1 MTSLPWLTEPYWVLL
16 DPGSNFAD
24 LTRPYLA
31 LLFSLFIDDIFK
43 RHSLLAK
50 QISSHV
56 LQMTIYFNSINTI
69 LTEPI
74 SKFSRCS
81 FSIHI
86 SDQGS
91 NLLHPHVSP
100 PLPLPGLSWSEL
112 VEPQGLH
119 QHQPELVILPAV
131 DEDVG
136 AGVGDQQQVRGAG
149 EAGRPVRQLGR

>member
-1 MTSLPWLTEPYWVLL
+1 MYLILH
-16 DPGSNFAD
+16 GSAWHQAFC
-24 LTRPYLA
+24 
-31 LLFSLFIDDIFK
+31 
-43 RHSLLAK
+43 LLA
-50 QISSHV
+50 ILLHVASVSH
-56 LQMTIYFNSINTI
+56 SINTI

-81 FSIHI
+81 FSTRM
-86 SDQGS
+86 SDQGGH
-91 NLLHPHVSP
+91 LLHPHVSP